1 MKESESLKNKEALQP
16 YKSAIARYIRSSMVL
31 HDVKY
36 DDLVDKLTER
46 GMVLT
51 ASNLRNKVSKGL
63 FSADML
69 VILIEILGVEE
80 TAVSDILKQVHHD
93 SDD

>member
-1 MKESESLKNKEALQP
+1 MKESESLKNKEILQP

-31 HDVKY
+31 NDVKY
-36 DDLVDKLTER
+36 DDLVEQLANR
-46 GMVLT
+46 GVVLT

-69 VILIEILGVEE
+69 VMLIEILAVEE
-80 TAVSDILKQVHHD
+80 TALVEILKQVPHD
-93 SDD
+93 

>member
-1 MKESESLKNKEALQP
+1 MKENESLQNKTALSP

-36 DDLVDKLTER
+36 DDLVEELAVR
-46 GMVLT
+46 GITLT

-63 FSADML
+63 FAADML
-69 VILIEILGVEE
+69 VVLIEILGVEE
-80 TAVSDILKQVHHD
+80 QALADILKQVR
-93 SDD
+93 